1 MKIKYTWK
9 LNTTRNA
16 QTGCAT
22 LLIDIFF
29 LFILCQRLYL
39 IRQRLNLMNFVAPGS
54 KTRKF
59 LLWAYTQ
66 GTRCSFKPDFFY
78 MHNTTLSFRILP
90 DAHFKVN
97 GFQKETIF
105 NDVEGWVNGYSE
117 IPAKSLILLL
127 KIHKHTHTCKLVCF
141 DKHTHINVSKP
152 MW

>member
-66 GTRCSFKPDFFY
+66 GTRCSFKPDFFLY
-78 MHNTTLSFRILP
+78 AQYNVVLSDTSRCTFQSEWLSKRNDIQWCRGLSKWLFRNSCKI
-90 DAHFKVN
+90 ANFAFKDT
-97 GFQKETIF
+97 Q
-105 NDVEGWVNGYSE
+105 
-117 IPAKSLILLL
+117 
-127 KIHKHTHTCKLVCF
+127 THTYL
-141 DKHTHINVSKP
+141 
-152 MW
+152 